1 MDNSSKFSAII
12 EKINKMIAELNILIS
27 KNKDDEL
34 LKKELNQLLADR
46 DLLLKCDLDE
56 FENLAIKY
64 GDLINE

>member
-46 DLLLKCDLDE
+46 DSLLKCDLNE

-64 GDLINE
+64 GDFINE